1 MALMLPESLIWFQ
14 RYIQYTETNYFK
26 FFKKRIRNKFSAIVI
41 ETETVG
47 SNARAVFNFAENFL
61 QNDQNISKYAAY
73 DKYLVFDC
81 DAPDDILDV
90 IKDAKS
96 SANNYQLLISS
107 LLFECW
113 LLMHLETLPGA
124 PLSKTAIGE
133 KTYSLSWFRWLWKAQ
148 KWWRINRQNN

>member
-1 MALMLPESLIWFQ
+1 M
-14 RYIQYTETNYFK
+14 K
-26 FFKKRIRNKFSAIVI
+26 
-41 ETETVG
+41 
-47 SNARAVFNFAENFL
+47 
-61 QNDQNISKYAAY
+61 NDQNVSKYAVY

-90 IKDAKS
+90 IDDAKS
-96 SANNYQLLISS
+96 SANQYQLLISN

-133 KTYSLSWFRWLWKAQ
+133 KLTTYLDLDDYEKHKNDEGLIAKIIKDDGNLTSAIKNA
-148 KWWRINRQNN
+148 KD